1 MTAEPDPVR
10 LAEADELVRRGEIAR
25 AAALLEEILAGGDAP
40 SSIWLRLAGLRRALK
55 QPRRALDA
63 VHRALATAPLDFTAL
78 AMRASL
84 LERIGDPEA
93 GRAWDHALAQKPEGD
108 LPPMVARTIAAGESF
123 RDQWVEQRAKA
134 MDDAARTASGG
145 AAPDD
150 RAKLDRF
157 RDNILRK
164 TRIYRSEPFQY
175 HYPGLSEREFHPRHR
190 FPWLADLEAATSEI
204 RMEVEALLRSSRAEL
219 IPYLQYPDHEPLAQ
233 WAELNRNPDWT
244 AIHLIHNGKRVA
256 RNADSCPRTMAIL
269 DKVGQPNIPGSSP
282 TAMFSLLAPH
292 TLIPPHNGINNSRL
306 LCHLPLIVPE
316 GCWFRVGAETR
327 PWREGEAFIFDDTI
341 EHEASN
347 PSDHLRIV
355 LIFDIWHPDLSETE
369 RRAIGAIIGAD
380 SGEPPF
386 EPPNLPAK

>member
-1 MTAEPDPVR
+1 MTAEIDPLR
-10 LAEADELVRRGEIAR
+10 LAEADALARRGEIAR
-25 AAALLEEILAGGDAP
+25 AAVLLEEILAGRNATA
-40 SSIWLRLAGLRRALK
+40 SIWLRLAGLRRALK

-63 VHRALATAPLDFTAL
+63 VHRALAIAPLDFTAL

-84 LERIGDPEA
+84 LERIGDAEA
-93 GRAWDHALAQKPEGD
+93 GRAWDHALAQKPEGE
-108 LPPMVARTIAAGESF
+108 LPPIVERMIARGESF
-123 RDQWVEQRAKA
+123 RDRWVDQRSKA
-134 MDDAARTASGG
+134 MGDAAQMVSGD
-145 AAPDD
+145 ADED
-150 RAKLDRF
+150 ERFKLSRF

-164 TRIYRSEPFQY
+164 TKIYRSEPFRY
-175 HYPGLSEREFHPRHR
+175 HYPGLSEREFHPRYR
-190 FPWLADLEAATSEI
+190 FPWLSDLEAAASEI
-204 RMEVEALLRSSRAEL
+204 RAEVEALLRSSRAEL
-219 IPYLQYPDHEPLAQ
+219 VPYLQYPDHEPLAQ

-244 AIHLIHNGKRVA
+244 AIHLIDNGKRVD
-256 RNADSCPRTMAIL
+256 RNADCCPQTMAVL
-269 DKVGQPNIPGSSP
+269 DKIGQPRIPGASP

-306 LCHLPLIVPE
+306 LCHLPLVVPE

-327 PWREGEAFIFDDTI
+327 PWTEGEAFIFDDTI

-355 LIFDIWHPDLSETE
+355 LIFDIWHPDLSDIE

-386 EPPNLPAK
+386 ASINLLDK